1 MSYIINSVFNLNGK
15 SEKIVKTCPNCG
27 AKMEPE
33 VNFCTSCGT
42 DIRNVPL
49 DNMQNPSTESLN
61 NSGVEEP
68 SVSEIAG

>member
-49 DNMQNPSTESLN
+49 DN
-61 NSGVEEP
+61 
-68 SVSEIAG
+68 I